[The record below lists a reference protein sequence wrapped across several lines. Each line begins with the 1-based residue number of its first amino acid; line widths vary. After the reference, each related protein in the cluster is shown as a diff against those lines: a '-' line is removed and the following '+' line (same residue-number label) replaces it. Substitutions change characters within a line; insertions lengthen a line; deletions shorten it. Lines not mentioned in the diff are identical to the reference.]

1 MRQYIF
7 RRFLQSIPTLLLLTI
22 ITFGFMQLAPGDFVD
37 AMIDPT
43 ALTSN
48 SEQVLAQQR
57 VALGLDQPVVIQYV
71 NWVGQLV
78 QGNLG
83 YSFVYKRPVLGMI
96 AERLWA
102 TIQLGGAAIIVAA
115 IAGVSAGVVSGLRPY
130 SKFDYIVSILSYG
143 AWSFPNFYLGLI
155 LIYIFAVQLKIL
167 PSAGMLTPG
176 VEDFGDRLKHL
187 ILPVTALCVQFIGQF
202 ARQTRSAV
210 LEVRGEEYVNTAR
223 AKGLRPRRI
232 TMRHILPNALIPIIT
247 VIGLSLPILI
257 TGAIVTEMVFSW
269 SGMGTLMIN
278 AITARDYPVVMGTVL
293 VIGIVVLSVNLII
306 DMLYAVVD
314 PRIRYA

>member
-1 MRQYIF
+1 
-7 RRFLQSIPTLLLLTI
+7 
-22 ITFGFMQLAPGDFVD
+22 
-37 AMIDPT
+37 
-43 ALTSN
+43 
-48 SEQVLAQQR
+48 
-57 VALGLDQPVVIQYV
+57 
-71 NWVGQLV
+71 
-78 QGNLG
+78 
-83 YSFVYKRPVLGMI
+83 
-96 AERLWA
+96 
-102 TIQLGGAAIIVAA
+102 
-115 IAGVSAGVVSGLRPY
+115 VSV
-130 SKFDYIVSILSYG
+130 LSYG

-293 VIGIVVLSVNLII
+293 VIGIVVLSVNLIV